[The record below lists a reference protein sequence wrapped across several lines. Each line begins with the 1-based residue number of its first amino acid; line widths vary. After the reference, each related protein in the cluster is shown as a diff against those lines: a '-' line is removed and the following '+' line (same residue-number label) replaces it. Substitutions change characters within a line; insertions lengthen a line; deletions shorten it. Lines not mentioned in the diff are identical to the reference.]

1 MQRAMIAWMFLCA
14 AIPAS
19 GVFALAQGRET
30 SIAQQAATA
39 TPPERIRIGG
49 NVAVAN
55 LIHRVD
61 PVYPPIAKAAHVAGT
76 VVLHVIIGKDGTVQ
90 EVQVVSGPPL
100 LIRAA
105 TDAVRQW
112 SYKPTLLNGKPVE
125 VDTTVTVIFALGD
138 DQPRATTKAEEVSL
152 KDGTKIVGK
161 IVAIVGDTFTVQT
174 SFSKMDIPRGQ
185 ILSIVF
191 AENSPNAESTLPATV
206 AVPRTIDQSI
216 SGSVYTNGAG
226 HFTLNVPDG
235 WKLNDALAMKIPG
248 AVGAVTASDPHEMI
262 LMQMVPETSKA
273 TEEMQIL
280 KSTFKA
286 SFQGYEELRES
297 SVTIDGTDGDSLSF
311 RAIIPVGNVR
321 SQAGTDEPADTTVKT
336 PIKYLVVVLPEQS
349 RTILLMCAAP
359 EAIYDQFE
367 STFQRIVSSFHS
379 TATNAGS
386 ASPPKP

>member
-1 MQRAMIAWMFLCA
+1 MQRAMITWVFLCA

-19 GVFALAQGRET
+19 GVFAVARGQQT
-30 SIAQQAATA
+30 TAQQAATA

-61 PVYPPIAKAAHVAGT
+61 PVYPPIAKKAQVAGT
-76 VVLHVIIGKDGTVQ
+76 VVLHVIIGKDGSVQ

-112 SYKPTLLNGKPVE
+112 RYKPTLLNGQPVE
-125 VDTTVTVIFALGD
+125 VDTTVTVIFALGG
-138 DQPRATTKAEEVSL
+138 DQPSIPAKAEEVSL
-152 KDGTKIVGK
+152 KDGTTIVGK
-161 IVAIVGDTFTVQT
+161 VIAIDGDTFTIQM
-174 SFSKMDIPRGQ
+174 SFSKMDIPRSE
-185 ILSIVF
+185 ILSISF
-191 AENSPNAESTLPATV
+191 SENQPEGETTAPVSTTV
-206 AVPRTIDQSI
+206 LKSVDQSI
-216 SGSVYTNGAG
+216 SRTIYTNGTA

-235 WKLNDALAMKIPG
+235 WKLNDALARRVPT

-262 LMQMVPETSKA
+262 LMETVSDTNNA
-273 TEEMQIL
+273 EEEMQIIA
-280 KSTFKA
+280 STLKA
-286 SFQGYEELRES
+286 SFEGYEKLVES
-297 SVTIDGTDGDSLSF
+297 PVEIDGINGDSLSF

-321 SQAGTDEPADTTVKT
+321 TQAGTDEPANTTVKT

-349 RTILLMCAAP
+349 QTIILMCAAP

-367 STFQRIVSSFHS
+367 PTFQKIVSSFHS
-379 TATNAGS
+379 TAAKVTPVAQ
-386 ASPPKP
+386 PKQ